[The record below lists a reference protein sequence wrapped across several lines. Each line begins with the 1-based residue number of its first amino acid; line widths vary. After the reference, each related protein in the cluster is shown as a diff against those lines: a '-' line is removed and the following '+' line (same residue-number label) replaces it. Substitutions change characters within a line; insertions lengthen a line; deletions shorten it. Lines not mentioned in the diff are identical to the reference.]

1 MNKHPLNDFL
11 DFVSQKHGE
20 ENWVTLYR
28 RISTEDASE
37 DGGFYSALISQEKTE
52 LAMSEPGWD
61 LMLGS
66 GGPGFSTYF
75 EDGQQVTSYHRF
87 SDEDFRRLVLYRDFH
102 GRKNNY
108 FEILEEFRL
117 LHNLYFDQK
126 TSTYMAFD
134 DAGDEVDV
142 VKVMTDEIKVR
153 RSYLKAFMAATQTNL
168 LLYFELTRHFKYKQ
182 DFSDDERSDR
192 ACITSYSGDSY
203 VDGYESFTRVLGKKL
218 IHCDVVDACGIW
230 PYERQKNY
238 EDFIIGGDVDAAIKF
253 SCNPDLL
260 ANYFGDNK
268 GSPHYLTPIFF
279 KKEVMQKYYGSSEY
293 EITDGHLS
301 RNGAWSLRFD
311 NNHSGHISVF
321 LGDLG
326 KDLPEKEQTYWKS
339 FNILPDGRR
348 ISETNFQRS
357 FMGRFFDPENP
368 EHRFKSSFES
378 LQQKWL
384 KVFGWNLFLPLA
396 EKDYHFFSSIRS
408 MLTDEQSEFDAL
420 ILSIAKIT
428 IDSVNIKELRR
439 FLDSGDDE
447 GKSIVLLE
455 ATFKKLGLTG
465 SDEASA
471 FLRGV
476 QSVRS
481 TGVAHRKGTEYDK
494 VIARLNIDE
503 DNYKS
508 EFDEILTKFVL
519 LFDGL
524 FALIPT
530 ASV

>member
-1 MNKHPLNDFL
+1 
-11 DFVSQKHGE
+11 
-20 ENWVTLYR
+20 
-28 RISTEDASE
+28 
-37 DGGFYSALISQEKTE
+37 
-52 LAMSEPGWD
+52 
-61 LMLGS
+61 
-66 GGPGFSTYF
+66 
-75 EDGQQVTSYHRF
+75 
-87 SDEDFRRLVLYRDFH
+87 
-102 GRKNNY
+102 
-108 FEILEEFRL
+108 
-117 LHNLYFDQK
+117 
-126 TSTYMAFD
+126 
-134 DAGDEVDV
+134 
-142 VKVMTDEIKVR
+142 
-153 RSYLKAFMAATQTNL
+153 
-168 LLYFELTRHFKYKQ
+168 
-182 DFSDDERSDR
+182 
-192 ACITSYSGDSY
+192 
-203 VDGYESFTRVLGKKL
+203 
-218 IHCDVVDACGIW
+218 
-230 PYERQKNY
+230 
-238 EDFIIGGDVDAAIKF
+238 
-253 SCNPDLL
+253 
-260 ANYFGDNK
+260 
-268 GSPHYLTPIFF
+268 
-279 KKEVMQKYYGSSEY
+279 
-293 EITDGHLS
+293 
-301 RNGAWSLRFD
+301 
-311 NNHSGHISVF
+311 
-321 LGDLG
+321 
-326 KDLPEKEQTYWKS
+326 
-339 FNILPDGRR
+339 
-348 ISETNFQRS
+348 
-357 FMGRFFDPENP
+357 MGRFFDPENP